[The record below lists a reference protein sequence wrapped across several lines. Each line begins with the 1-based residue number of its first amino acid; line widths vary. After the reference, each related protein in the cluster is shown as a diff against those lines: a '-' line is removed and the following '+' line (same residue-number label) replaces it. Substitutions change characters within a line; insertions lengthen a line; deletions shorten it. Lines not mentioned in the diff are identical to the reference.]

1 MSSVFEN
8 REPRRALELFGE
20 LSAIP
25 RSSGNEG
32 GAADWLEAFA
42 KKNNL
47 ECYRDAANNVLLRY
61 MPEKAET
68 APLLLQGH
76 TDMVCVKESWSN
88 HDFAADPLELF
99 VDENGWLGAKGTTLG
114 ADDGIGVTLALALLE
129 EKPNRVLEC
138 LFTTSEETG
147 MDGAVAFDYSKITA
161 RQMLNLDSEDENEA
175 IVSCAGGCHLKVF
188 RAFDKTAASGSA
200 LRVRVGGFAGGHS
213 GSDIHL
219 GKVNAARRLAKL
231 LAKICEKYDCRLIR
245 FEGGEK
251 DNAIPTDAYAELLV
265 GTGAEAELAE
275 LFKRAQKT
283 VTAADAAAEIGFER
297 FDFAGNAFDTHATK
311 QICKLIATIPN
322 GVVSRYEHIDLV
334 KTSLNTGVVRVAD
347 GEFLLHSMIRSSDD
361 TEKEQLTDE
370 VCTLAADMGFSYEK
384 DGEYPSWGYAEHS
397 PLRDIYIEAYRKV
410 YGLKPRVCGIHA
422 GLECGFIKSAIP
434 DMDILSLGPTM
445 RDIHTVNERLD
456 MDSCARFM
464 QMLRLIVHGHEAK

>member
-1 MSSVFEN
+1 MGSVFEN
-8 REPRRALELFGE
+8 REPHRALELFGE

-61 MPEKAET
+61 VPEKAE
-68 APLLLQGH
+68 AEPLLLQGH
-76 TDMVCVKESWSN
+76 TDMVCVKESWSDHN
-88 HDFAADPLELF
+88 FATDPLELF
-99 VDENGWLGAKGTTLG
+99 VDENGWLGAKGTSLG

-175 IVSCAGGCHLKVF
+175 IVSCAGGCHLKIYRTF
-188 RAFDKTAASGSA
+188 GKTAASGSA

-219 GKVNAARRLAKL
+219 GKVNAARRLGKL
-231 LAKICEKYDCRLIR
+231 LTKICEKYDCRLIR

-251 DNAIPTDAYAELLV
+251 DNAIPTDAYAELLI
-265 GTGAEAELAE
+265 GEGAEPELAE

-283 VTAADAAAEIGFER
+283 VTAADAEAEISFER
-297 FDFAGNAFDTHATK
+297 YSYSGDAFDTHATK

-334 KTSLNTGVVRVAD
+334 KTSLNTVRAD
-347 GEFLLHSMIRSSDD
+347 GRPAWPLSARRTANFC
-361 TEKEQLTDE
+361 
-370 VCTLAADMGFSYEK
+370 CTA
-384 DGEYPSWGYAEHS
+384 
-397 PLRDIYIEAYRKV
+397 
-410 YGLKPRVCGIHA
+410 
-422 GLECGFIKSAIP
+422 
-434 DMDILSLGPTM
+434 
-445 RDIHTVNERLD
+445 
-456 MDSCARFM
+456 
-464 QMLRLIVHGHEAK
+464 

>member
-25 RSSGNEG
+25 RSSGNES
-32 GAADWLEAFA
+32 GAADWLVAFA
-42 KKNNL
+42 KKNGL

-61 MPEKAET
+61 IPEKAEA

-76 TDMVCVKESWSN
+76 TDMVCVKETSST
-88 HDFAADPLELF
+88 HDFAHDPLELF
-99 VDENGWLGAKGTTLG
+99 VDENGWLGARGTTLG
-114 ADDGIGVTLALALLE
+114 ADDGIGVTMALALLE
-129 EKPNRVLEC
+129 EKPARVLEC

-175 IVSCAGGCHLKVF
+175 IVSCAGGCHLQISRRF
-188 RAFDKTAASGSA
+188 ALQAASGSA

-231 LAKICEKYDCRLIR
+231 LTKICEKYDCRLIG
-245 FEGGEK
+245 FVGGEK
-251 DNAIPTDAYAELLV
+251 DNAIPTDACAELLV
-265 GTGAEAELAE
+265 GAGAETELAE

-283 VTAADAAAEIGFER
+283 VTEVDAAAEISFER
-297 FDFAGNAFDTHATK
+297 YDFSGNVYDTHATG

-322 GVVSRYEHIDLV
+322 GVVSRYTHIDLV

-347 GEFLLHSMIRSSDD
+347 GDFLLHSMIRSSDD
-361 TEKEQLTDE
+361 AEKDKLTEE
-370 VCTLAADMGFSYEK
+370 VCALAAKMGFAYEK
-384 DGEYPSWGYAEHS
+384 DGQYPSWGYAEQS
-397 PLRDIYIEAYRKV
+397 PLRDTYLAAYRKV
-410 YGLKPRVCGIHA
+410 YGREPRVCGIHA
-422 GLECGFIKSAIP
+422 GLECGFIKAAVP

-445 RDIHTVNERLD
+445 RDIHTVGERLD

-464 QMLRLIVHGHEAK
+464 QMLRLIVHGHDAK